1 VELAGERILPVDRER
16 AWSALTDPEVL
27 RAAIPGC
34 ESIERTSGDE
44 YRIVMAAVLGPVR
57 ARFHGRLALEDVVVA
72 ERYTMRFEGEGAAA
86 GFARGTADVRLR
98 DAEGGTRMEYE
109 AHVQVG
115 GRIAQVGSRLMDPA
129 ARKFVEGFFDSLCG
143 LLKPTRH
150 EVDARAS
157 APG

>member
-1 VELAGERILPVDRER
+1 MELAGERILPVDRER
-16 AWSALTDPEVL
+16 AWSALTDPEFL

-86 GFARGTADVRLR
+86 GFARGTANVRLA
-98 DAEGGTRMEYE
+98 DADRGTRLEYDGQ
-109 AHVQVG
+109 AQVG
-115 GRIAQVGSRLMDPA
+115 GRIAQVGSRLVNPA
-129 ARKFVEGFFDSLCG
+129 ARKFVEDFFDSFCG
-143 LLKPTRH
+143 LLQ
-150 EVDARAS
+150 EQAS
-157 APG
+157 